1 MSRGNS
7 GRIVLE
13 VDTSIKDD
21 LYVALAKRK
30 LTLKDWFLIQCEQ
43 FINDSNQPILFKDIA
58 AESQPSYNKSN
69 KGTNL

>member
-13 VDTSIKDD
+13 VNTSVKDD
-21 LYVALAKRK
+21 LYIALAKRK

-43 FINDSNQPILFKDIA
+43 FINETKPPNLFKDII
-58 AESQPSYNKSN
+58 AEPQPSYNK
-69 KGTNL
+69 KG

>member
-43 FINDSNQPILFKDIA
+43 FINNTNQPNLFKDIA
-58 AESQPSYNKSN
+58 AEPQPTYNKQD
-69 KGTNL
+69 

>member
-13 VDTSIKDD
+13 IDPSVKDD
-21 LYVALAKRK
+21 LYIALAKRK

-43 FINDSNQPILFKDIA
+43 FINDTNQPYLFKVIA
-58 AESQPSYNKSN
+58 AEPQPLYNKQ
-69 KGTNL
+69 G